1 MNFVTGATGLIGSHL
16 VLRLAEEGM
25 PVTALFRNEIG
36 KSEVLQLFHFY
47 GKENLFPQV
56 EWVKGDVEDVDDMY
70 ELTEGMH
77 TVFHCAAII
86 SYHKKD
92 ASRML
97 EVNINGTKNIVNA
110 CIENNVKHFIHVSS
124 ISALGDSKEEMV
136 DEETPRNFNDY
147 HSNYSKGKYLS
158 EQEVWRGI
166 QEGLNAT
173 ILNPGIVFG
182 PNNCTRSSGSMI
194 ARIEK
199 GLPALPAGGSGIV
212 SVLDVVEVMIR
223 AAEQVPTNE
232 RYILCAENILMS
244 ELFTKIANTLAVK
257 IGKNVA
263 KKWQLVSVFYLEA
276 LIELVTGRRATV
288 TREIIRNYDET
299 KRFNGTKAA
308 RVFKFEYRNTFQSIE
323 NAVRYY
329 KEAPSTVVEGAS

>member
-25 PVTALFRNEIG
+25 PVTALFRNEKG
-36 KSEVLQLFHFY
+36 QSEVFELFQFY
-47 GKENLFPQV
+47 GKENLFSQIQ
-56 EWVKGDVEDVDDMY
+56 WVKGDVEDADDMFD
-70 ELTEGMH
+70 LTEGID
-77 TVFHCAAII
+77 TVFHCAAIV

-97 EVNINGTKNIVNA
+97 EVNINGTKNVVNA
-110 CIENNVKHFIHVSS
+110 CIENDVKHLIHISS
-124 ISALGDSKEEMV
+124 ISALGDSKGKV
-136 DEETPRNFNDY
+136 IDEETPRDFNDY

-173 ILNPGIVFG
+173 ILNPGVIFG
-182 PNNCTRSSGSMI
+182 PNNCTRSSGTMI

-223 AAEQVPTNE
+223 AAKQTPTNE
-232 RYILCAENILMS
+232 RYILCAENVRMA
-244 ELFTKIANTLAVK
+244 ELFTKIADALQVK
-257 IGKNVA
+257 IGKTIA
-263 KKWQLVSVFYLEA
+263 KKWQIVLVYYAEA
-276 LIELVTGRRATV
+276 LVELFTGKRATI
-288 TREIIRNYDET
+288 TREIIRNYDEV
-299 KRFNGTKAA
+299 KQFDGSKAT
-308 RVFKFEYRNTFQSIE
+308 RVFGFEYRNTFSSIE
-323 NAVRYY
+323 DTVHYY
-329 KEAPSTVVEGAS
+329 KILSKGASQVD

>member
-1 MNFVTGATGLIGSHL
+1 MNFVTGAAGLVGSHL
-16 VLRLAEEGM
+16 VLRLVEEGM
-25 PVTALFRNEIG
+25 PVTALFRNEKS
-36 KSEVLQLFHFY
+36 KSEVQNLFQFY
-47 GKENLFPQV
+47 GKENLFSQV
-56 EWVKGDVEDVDDMY
+56 EWVKGDVEDADDMY

-77 TVFHCAAII
+77 TVFHCAAIV

-110 CIENNVKHFIHVSS
+110 CIENDVKHFIHVSS
-124 ISALGDSKEEMV
+124 ISALGDSKGEII

-173 ILNPGIVFG
+173 IVNPGVIFG
-182 PNNCTRSSGSMI
+182 PNNCTRSSGTMI

-223 AAEQVPTNE
+223 AAKQEPTNE
-232 RYILCAENILMS
+232 RYILCAENVLMS
-244 ELFTKIANTLAVK
+244 ELFTKIANALHVK
-257 IGKNVA
+257 IGKTIA
-263 KKWQLVSVFYLEA
+263 KRWQIVLVFYMEA
-276 LIELVTGRRATV
+276 LVELLTGKRATI
-288 TREIIRNYDET
+288 TREIIRNYDEV
-299 KRFNGTKAA
+299 KRFDGGKAT
-308 RVFKFEYRNTFQSIE
+308 RTFGFQYRDTFSSIE
-323 NAVRYY
+323 DTIGYY
-329 KEAPSTVVEGAS
+329 RTVSKGAYQTD

>member
-16 VLRLAEEGM
+16 ILRLSEENM
-25 PVTALFRNEIG
+25 PVTALFRNENG
-36 KSEVLQLFHFY
+36 KEDVLNLFRFY
-47 GKENLFPQV
+47 GKENLFQQV
-56 EWVKGDVEDVDDMY
+56 QWVRGDVEDADDMY

-77 TVFHCAAII
+77 TVFHCAAIV
-86 SYHKKD
+86 SYHKKE

-110 CIENNVKHFIHVSS
+110 CIENDVKHFIHVSS
-124 ISALGDSKEEMV
+124 ISALGDSKGEII

-173 ILNPGIVFG
+173 IVNPGVVFG
-182 PNNCTRSSGSMI
+182 PNNCTRSSGTMI

-223 AAEQVPTNE
+223 AAKQEPTNE
-232 RYILCAENILMS
+232 RYILCAENVLMS
-244 ELFTKIANTLAVK
+244 ELFTKIADALKVK
-257 IGKNVA
+257 IGKTIA
-263 KKWQLVSVFYLEA
+263 KRWQIVLVFYMEA
-276 LIELVTGRRATV
+276 LVELFTGKRATI
-288 TREIIRNYDET
+288 TREIIRNYDEV
-299 KRFNGTKAA
+299 KRFDGSKAT
-308 RVFKFEYRNTFQSIE
+308 RTFGFEYRDTFSSIKDT
-323 NAVRYY
+323 VRFY
-329 KEAPSTVVEGAS
+329 KILSIGTD

>member
-25 PVTALFRNEIG
+25 PVSALFRNEIG
-36 KSEVLQLFHFY
+36 KSEVFNLFQFY
-47 GKENLFPQV
+47 GKENLFSQV
-56 EWVKGDVEDVDDMY
+56 QWVKGDVEDAEDMFD
-70 ELTEGMH
+70 LTEGME
-77 TVFHCAAII
+77 TVFHCAAIV

-110 CIENNVKHFIHVSS
+110 CVENEVKHLIHVSS
-124 ISALGDSKEEMV
+124 ISALGDSKGEVIE
-136 DEETPRNFNDY
+136 EETPRDFNDY

-173 ILNPGIVFG
+173 ILNPAIIFG
-182 PNNCTRSSGSMI
+182 PNNCTRSSGTMI

-199 GLPALPAGGSGIV
+199 GLPAVPAGGSGIV

-223 AAEQVPTNE
+223 AAKQTPTNE
-232 RYILCAENILMS
+232 RYILCAENIRMS
-244 ELFTKIANTLAVK
+244 ELFTKIADALQVK
-257 IGKNVA
+257 IGKNIA
-263 KKWQLVSVFYLEA
+263 KKWQIKLVFYIEA
-276 LIELVTGRRATV
+276 LVEIFTGKRATI
-288 TREIIRNYDET
+288 TREIIRNYDEV
-299 KRFNGTKAA
+299 KQFDGSKAMRA
-308 RVFKFEYRNTFQSIE
+308 FGFEYRNTFSSIE
-323 NAVRYY
+323 DTIRYY
-329 KEAPSTVVEGAS
+329 KVLSKGATQAD

>member
-1 MNFVTGATGLIGSHL
+1 MNFVTGAAGLVGSHL
-16 VLRLAEEGM
+16 VLRLVEEGM
-25 PVTALFRNEIG
+25 PVTALFRNEKS
-36 KSEVLQLFHFY
+36 KSEVQNLFQFY
-47 GKENLFPQV
+47 GKENLFSQV
-56 EWVKGDVEDVDDMY
+56 EWVKGDVEDADDMY

-77 TVFHCAAII
+77 TVFHCAAIV

-110 CIENNVKHFIHVSS
+110 CIENDVKHFIHVSS
-124 ISALGDSKEEMV
+124 ISALGDSKGEII

-166 QEGLNAT
+166 HEGLDAT
-173 ILNPGIVFG
+173 IVNPGVIFG
-182 PNNCTRSSGSMI
+182 PNNCTRSSGTMI

-223 AAEQVPTNE
+223 AAKQQPTND
-232 RYILCAENILMS
+232 RYILCAENVLMS
-244 ELFTKIANTLAVK
+244 DLFTKIADALHVK
-257 IGKNVA
+257 IGKTIA
-263 KKWQLVSVFYLEA
+263 KRWQIVLVFYMEA
-276 LIELVTGRRATV
+276 MVELLTGKRASI
-288 TREIIRNYDET
+288 TREIIRNYDEV
-299 KRFNGTKAA
+299 KRFD
-308 RVFKFEYRNTFQSIE
+308 
-323 NAVRYY
+323 
-329 KEAPSTVVEGAS
+329 

>member
-25 PVTALFRNEIG
+25 PVTALFRNENG
-36 KSEVLQLFHFY
+36 KSDVLNLFHFY
-47 GKENLFPQV
+47 GKEVLFQQLL
-56 EWVKGDVEDVDDMY
+56 WVKGDVEDVDDMY

-77 TVFHCAAII
+77 TVFHCAAIV
-86 SYHKKD
+86 SYHKKE

-97 EVNINGTKNIVNA
+97 EVNINGTKNVVNA
-110 CIENNVKHFIHVSS
+110 CIENEVKHFIHVSS
-124 ISALGDSKEEMV
+124 ISALGDSKGGIIN
-136 DEETPRNFNDY
+136 EETPRDFNDY

-173 ILNPGIVFG
+173 ILNPAIIFG
-182 PNNCTRSSGSMI
+182 PNNCTRSSGTMI

-223 AAEQVPTNE
+223 AAKQEPTNE
-232 RYILCAENILMS
+232 RYILCAENIRMS
-244 ELFTKIANTLAVK
+244 ELFTKIAAALHVK
-257 IGKNVA
+257 IGKNIA
-263 KKWQLVSVFYLEA
+263 KRWQIVLVFYMEA
-276 LIELVTGRRATV
+276 LVELFSGKRATI
-288 TREIIRNYDET
+288 TREIIRNYDEV
-299 KRFNGTKAA
+299 KQFDGSKAT
-308 RVFKFEYRNTFQSIE
+308 RIFGFQYRDTFSSIE
-323 NAVRYY
+323 DTVRYY
-329 KEAPSTVVEGAS
+329 KVLSKGAAQAD